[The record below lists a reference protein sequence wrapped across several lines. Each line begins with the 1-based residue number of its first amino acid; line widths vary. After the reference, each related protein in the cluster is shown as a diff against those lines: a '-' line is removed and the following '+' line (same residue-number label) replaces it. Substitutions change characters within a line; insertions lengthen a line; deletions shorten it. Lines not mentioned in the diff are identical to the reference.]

1 VKRKMFFAVIF
12 ALTAVL
18 CVVPLAYA
26 QEPELTPSPALQP
39 IYEVFKAVGYALP
52 VALLVGLL
60 TCLLGYLKA
69 TPPEQFKLENFIYTA
84 LISLIV
90 GIATLYGGWT
100 YAKIEEWLGNGALTI
115 YIYWV
120 AKIIA
125 KKLKWAVQPAE
136 PKG

>member
-1 VKRKMFFAVIF
+1 MLFVVFF
-12 ALTAVL
+12 ALTVAV

-26 QEPELTPSPALQP
+26 QEPTPPQPALQP

-90 GIATLYGGWT
+90 GVATLYGGWT
-100 YAKIEEWLGNGALTI
+100 YVQVEEWLGNGALTI

-125 KKLKWAVQPAE
+125 KKLKWGQLAE
-136 PKG
+136 SKG